1 MRLNDAVIG
10 ALLIAFAAVMIRH
23 TGTFPSFP
31 GQKYG
36 PALFPTLIGLGFIG
50 TGAIL
55 IWRGVRE
62 RAGTPW
68 IEFAPWTREAHRLG
82 GFVLVLAAIVAYI
95 LVSDA
100 IGFLLI
106 SFVILT
112 VLMAW
117 LGEAIWR
124 ATVIALAMTL
134 LIDWFFGDLM
144 RVPLPRGLLNLL
156 SA

>member
-1 MRLNDAVIG
+1 MRINDAVIG
-10 ALLIAFAAVMIRH
+10 ALLIAFAAVMIHH

-36 PALFPTLIGLGFIG
+36 PALFPTLIGVGFIG

-62 RAGTPW
+62 RAGAKW
-68 IEFAPWTREAHRLG
+68 IEFAPWTREPHRLG
-82 GFVLVLAAIVAYI
+82 GFVLVLASIIVYI
-95 LVSDA
+95 LAAES
-100 IGFLLI
+100 IGFLVVC
-106 SFVILT
+106 FVILF

-117 LGEAIWR
+117 LGEVAWR
-124 ATVIALAMTL
+124 AGLIAVAMTL

>member
-1 MRLNDAVIG
+1 MRINDAVIG
-10 ALLIAFAAVMIRH
+10 ALLIAFAAVMIHH

-50 TGAIL
+50 TGAVL

-68 IEFAPWTREAHRLG
+68 IEFAPWTREAHRFG

-112 VLMAW
+112 VLMTW
-117 LGEAIWR
+117 LGEASWR
-124 ATVIALAMTL
+124 AAAIALVMTL

-156 SA
+156 SP

>member
-1 MRLNDAVIG
+1 MRINDAVIG
-10 ALLIAFAAVMIRH
+10 ALLIAFAAVMIHH

-50 TGAIL
+50 TGAVL

-68 IEFAPWTREAHRLG
+68 IEFAPWTREPHRLG
-82 GFVLVLAAIVAYI
+82 GFVLVLASIIAYI
-95 LVSDA
+95 LAAES
-100 IGFLLI
+100 IGFLAVC
-106 SFVILT
+106 FVILF
-112 VLMAW
+112 VLMTW
-117 LGEAIWR
+117 LGEVAWR
-124 ATVIALAMTL
+124 AGLIAVAMTL